1 LARIMCGTAAPM
13 IMMMRA
19 LVAAGAAV
27 LLGGC
32 GGSAPEASTA
42 IGGPL
47 PASPD
52 TPRPAASEAAAA
64 DSPADPAPVDV
75 TLADLDDDGTD
86 DRITVQA
93 DPGGG
98 WQLRVDLAGGT
109 VTATL
114 PSDEPAVL
122 EADRRVSDMDGDRVP
137 EVVVPVSIGA
147 NTVSS
152 AVYLYDPQLGLVPVS
167 GPDGSPFFLY
177 EGGGVSAVNGY
188 ECADDHDGRSLGL
201 VGVTLREPAG
211 GEPRYSGSYNAY
223 SVSDGIVTPVQSTP
237 IDDVAAGD
245 PVLQTDPTSC
255 APAA

>member
-1 LARIMCGTAAPM
+1 MAGIMCGTADPM
-13 IMMMRA
+13 ITTTMRA
-19 LVAAGAAV
+19 LVAAGAVV

-32 GGSAPEASTA
+32 GGSSPDAGAA
-42 IGGPL
+42 IGGPP

-52 TPRPAASEAAAA
+52 APP
-64 DSPADPAPVDV
+64 PADPAPVDV

-109 VTATL
+109 VTAKL
-114 PSDEPAVL
+114 PTDEPAVL
-122 EADRRVSDMDGDRVP
+122 EADRRVSDVDGDRVP

-152 AVYLYDPQLGLVPVS
+152 AVYLYDPRLGLVPVS
-167 GPDGSPFFLY
+167 GPDGGPFFLY

-237 IDDVAAGD
+237 IDDAAAGD

>member
-1 LARIMCGTAAPM
+1 MMGALVVAGTAA
-13 IMMMRA
+13 
-19 LVAAGAAV
+19 

-32 GGSAPEASTA
+32 GGSAPDASAA
-42 IGGPL
+42 IGG
-47 PASPD
+47 S
-52 TPRPAASEAAAA
+52 PAAPPAAPEAPVAG
-64 DSPADPAPVDV
+64 SPADPAPVDV
-75 TLADLDDDGTD
+75 TLADLDADGTD

-98 WQLRVDLAGGT
+98 WQLRVDLAGRT
-109 VTATL
+109 VTAKL
-114 PSDEPAVL
+114 PTDEPAVL

-167 GPDGSPFFLY
+167 GPDGHPFFLY

-201 VGVTLREPAG
+201 VGVTLREDLPAG

-237 IDDVAAGD
+237 IEDVAAGD
-245 PVLQTDPTSC
+245 PVLQTDPMSC
-255 APAA
+255 APVG

>member
-1 LARIMCGTAAPM
+1 M
-13 IMMMRA
+13 ITTTMRA
-19 LVAAGAAV
+19 LVAAGAAAV
-27 LLGGC
+27 LGAC
-32 GGSAPEASTA
+32 GGSAPDGSAP

-47 PASPD
+47 PASSDAPPPGV
-52 TPRPAASEAAAA
+52 TEAPAA

-86 DRITVQA
+86 DRIIVQA
-93 DPGGG
+93 DSGGG

-109 VTATL
+109 VTAKL
-114 PSDEPAVL
+114 PTDEPAVL
-122 EADRRVSDMDGDRVP
+122 EAERRISDMDADRVP
-137 EVVVPVSIGA
+137 EVVVPVSVGDD
-147 NTVSS
+147 TVSW

-201 VGVTLREPAG
+201 VGVTLRQDLPAG
-211 GEPRYSGSYNAY
+211 AEPRYSGSYSAY
-223 SVSDGIVTPVQSTP
+223 SVSDGIITPVQFFP
-237 IDDVAAGD
+237 IVDVAADD
-245 PVLQTDPTSC
+245 PVLQPDPASC